1 MLDLSDFIGETIV
14 EREVTYKGKTKTFR
28 FRELTADEAEGIFLG
43 VDTDP
48 KKNKGLRNKIVAKVV
63 VDTDGNQALKEAD
76 VGKLPNGFANEL
88 QRIAL
93 EVNGIGEKA
102 EGEAKNA

>member
-1 MLDLSDFIGETIV
+1 MLDLSDFLGETIV

-43 VDTDP
+43 VDPDP

-63 VDTDGNQALKEAD
+63 IDTDGNQAFKEAD